1 MKFKDKVVLI
11 TGAARGIGKEIAL
24 SFAKEGA
31 YVILFDIL
39 DEVFNTAKEIEGFG
53 VKAIACRGDASNK
66 KDVETC
72 VAKALEVFNK
82 VDILVNNVGIYPIKP
97 FLEMEEEEWDKVFNV
112 NVKSAFYFT
121 KAVLPIMIRN
131 GFGRIVNISSIA
143 GAVVGFPGLTHYS
156 ASKAALV
163 GFTKALALEVAQFNI
178 TVNAVAPGPIE
189 TPGALRGATPE
200 QLEIYRKLIP
210 VGRIGKPLDV
220 ANIVLFLA
228 TEEASFITGQLIVV
242 DGGYTIH

>member
-1 MKFKDKVVLI
+1 MKFKDKVVLV

-39 DEVFNTAKEIEGFG
+39 DEVFNIAKEIEDFG

-72 VAKALEVFNK
+72 VAKALEIFSK

-97 FLEMEEEEWDKVFNV
+97 FLEMGEDEWDKVFNV

-131 GFGRIVNISSIA
+131 RFGRIVNISSIA

-189 TPGALRGATPE
+189 TPGALIGATPE
-200 QLEIYRKLIP
+200 QLEIYKKLIP